1 MNPSDLLQ
9 YGAFGF
15 AVIVFL
21 ALVTMMR
28 WMMRRLDLRYN
39 DVVVMNKKLDELT
52 AGFTQT
58 VNNFSVLVGNHLDHQ
73 EERMAIMA
81 ENQET
86 IAETLERACVS
97 HNDTVAAVN
106 RLCALWGNGG
116 VSKVV

>member
-9 YGAFGF
+9 YGAFGL
-15 AVIVFL
+15 AVIIFS
-21 ALVTMMR
+21 ALVLMMR
-28 WMMRRLDLRYN
+28 WMMHRLDKRYE
-39 DVVVMNKKLDELT
+39 DVIVLNSRLDELT
-52 AGFTQT
+52 AGFTAT

-97 HNDTVAAVN
+97 HSDTVAAVN
-106 RLCALWGNGG
+106 RLCAMWGNGG
-116 VSKVV
+116 VKEVV